1 MFRLLMKLRILMN
14 FPGFDDR
21 EEFRDWLKAVL
32 EMLDGFAKQTETKV
46 DDAAIDIVE
55 ALVNSPAFETVMDL
69 IASDTEPDSGSPLV
83 GEVGEK
89 TGIDPATI
97 LLIIQAIRM
106 LIGFIRGRRE
116 NR

>member
-21 EEFRDWLKAVL
+21 AKFREWLRAVL
-32 EMLDGFAKQTETKV
+32 EMLDGFAKQTETAV
-46 DDAAIDIVE
+46 DDAAVDIVE
-55 ALVNSPAFETVMDL
+55 ALVNSPAFDTVMDL
-69 IASDTEPDSGSPLV
+69 IAADVEPDSGSPLV
-83 GEVGEK
+83 GDVSEK

-97 LLIIQAIRM
+97 LLIIQAVRM
-106 LIGFIRGRRE
+106 LIDFIRGRRA